1 MCSITLGV
9 GYFKFSKILKEYIF
23 IAIKDEKLIF
33 DTVFTSILKRANDTA
48 DIIVDELD
56 PKPQKVVRHW
66 RLNERHYGAL
76 TGLNKAEMAEI
87 HGKTQVHT
95 QYTLE

>member
-1 MCSITLGV
+1 MKVSLRFC
-9 GYFKFSKILKEYIF
+9 KILKEYTF
-23 IAIKDEKLIF
+23 KAIKDENLIF

-48 DIIVDELD
+48 DIIIDKLD
-56 PKPQKVVRHW
+56 PKPKKVVRHW

-87 HGKTQVHT
+87 HGKTQVGT
-95 QYTLE
+95 YSQ